1 MSVTATE
8 QQERDRVIKISNTNV
23 NRSVSSHTKV
33 ANIDLRSK
41 ERVSHPLHPSLPSS
55 SPLRQSYKLKTIK
68 EQNNVT
74 NSETLNKLLA
84 AQKAVT
90 LWKGSKLYSKTL
102 STIDGMH
109 SVKKTNL
116 NTITPTTKEY
126 ASSETNCT
134 SVDTNIASS
143 NTPTAT
149 SSVPVAKTSE
159 WKLLK
164 NKLSLLRRK
173 GNKEISGVC
182 NNNAFVAK
190 DIKAVNADCSFSKH
204 EKLPQ
209 ASQQRSISPILAKK
223 GLNQEKGIVCKK
235 EDLMHIISEASK
247 GVKVSKTR
255 LVNDEDEKL
264 QISPTTSTNTS
275 IKRNAFKKQ
284 HSCGSQSSDKE
295 ENSTSK
301 QSNIR
306 RTSSCERKINIKNQY
321 NDTENSDST
330 LQKSECYENE
340 SKSNENELEI
350 RLWKE
355 SEVIS
360 DEPIAITETNY
371 PYSEVHDNGA
381 HNQEEEKEL
390 EEELEEEVKEASAA
404 VQWDDINFVDPLL
417 LGDAIET
424 FLRGLGSPPVT
435 NSSNE
440 KRVSFKKSI

>member
-1 MSVTATE
+1 MSVTASE

-23 NRSVSSHTKV
+23 NRSHTKV

-41 ERVSHPLHPSLPSS
+41 ELVSHPLHPSLPPS
-55 SPLRQSYKLKTIK
+55 SPLRRSYKLKTIK

-74 NSETLNKLLA
+74 NSETVNKLLVA
-84 AQKAVT
+84 ERAVT
-90 LWKGSKLYSKTL
+90 LWKGSKLCSKTL

-109 SVKKTNL
+109 SAKKANL
-116 NTITPTTKEY
+116 NPITTATKEY
-126 ASSETNCT
+126 ASSETICT
-134 SVDTNIASS
+134 NVDTNIGSN

-149 SSVPVAKTSE
+149 CSVPAAKTSE

-182 NNNAFVAK
+182 NSNVFVAK
-190 DIKAVNADCSFSKH
+190 DIKAVNADSSFSKH
-204 EKLPQ
+204 EKSSQ
-209 ASQQRSISPILAKK
+209 ASQQRSISPILSKK

-255 LVNDEDEKL
+255 LVNNDEEEKVE
-264 QISPTTSTNTS
+264 ISPTTSTNTS

-301 QSNIR
+301 HSNIR
-306 RTSSCERKINIKNQY
+306 RTSSCERKNSIQNQY
-321 NDTENSDST
+321 NDTENSDSIIE
-330 LQKSECYENE
+330 KSDCYEN
-340 SKSNENELEI
+340 KSNENELDI
-350 RLWKE
+350 RLLKE
-355 SEVIS
+355 SEVIN

-371 PYSEVHDNGA
+371 PYSEVDDNEA
-381 HNQEEEKEL
+381 HNQQEEESE
-390 EEELEEEVKEASAA
+390 EASAA

-424 FLRGLGSPPVT
+424 FLRGLGSPPVA

-440 KRVSFKKSI
+440 KRVSFKKSF

>member
-1 MSVTATE
+1 MSVTASE

-23 NRSVSSHTKV
+23 NRSVSKV

-41 ERVSHPLHPSLPSS
+41 ELLSHPLHPSLPSS
-55 SPLRQSYKLKTIK
+55 SPLRRSYKLKTIK

-74 NSETLNKLLA
+74 NSETVNKLLA
-84 AQKAVT
+84 AERAVT
-90 LWKGSKLYSKTL
+90 LWKGSKLHSKTL

-109 SVKKTNL
+109 SVKKGNL
-116 NTITPTTKEY
+116 NPITTATKEY
-126 ASSETNCT
+126 VSSETNCT
-134 SVDTNIASS
+134 NIDTTIGSS

-173 GNKEISGVC
+173 ANKEISGVS
-182 NNNAFVAK
+182 NNAFIAK
-190 DIKAVNADCSFSKH
+190 DTKAVNADSNFNKH
-204 EKLPQ
+204 EKSPQ
-209 ASQQRSISPILAKK
+209 ASQLRSISPILAKK

-255 LVNDEDEKL
+255 LVNNDEDEKL
-264 QISPTTSTNTS
+264 EISPTTSTNTS

-306 RTSSCERKINIKNQY
+306 RTSS
-321 NDTENSDST
+321 
-330 LQKSECYENE
+330 
-340 SKSNENELEI
+340 
-350 RLWKE
+350 
-355 SEVIS
+355 
-360 DEPIAITETNY
+360 
-371 PYSEVHDNGA
+371 
-381 HNQEEEKEL
+381 
-390 EEELEEEVKEASAA
+390 
-404 VQWDDINFVDPLL
+404 
-417 LGDAIET
+417 
-424 FLRGLGSPPVT
+424 
-435 NSSNE
+435 
-440 KRVSFKKSI
+440 